1 MKRAWILV
9 LAIVLVLGLAGCK
22 SAEDKAVEKLTE
34 GLLSDKDVDV
44 DIDGDEVTIETEDGD
59 ITIASD
65 EGKLPD
71 GFPRDFPVYD
81 DMKIGSTSRMGN
93 EETVSYYV
101 EAESRDDFDEVY
113 EWYKAELEDEGWEIT
128 TDLLTTDGNSDTVL
142 LVKKGDDS
150 ASVTI
155 TEVDSGVDVGIIVN
169 VAE

>member
-9 LAIVLVLGLAGCK
+9 LAIVLVLGVAGCK
-22 SAEDKAVEKLTE
+22 SAEEKTAEELTE
-34 GLLSDKDVDV
+34 RLLSDKDVDV

-59 ITIASD
+59 ISIESD

-81 DMKIGSTSRMGN
+81 DLKIGSTSRMGN

>member
-169 VAE
+169 VAQ